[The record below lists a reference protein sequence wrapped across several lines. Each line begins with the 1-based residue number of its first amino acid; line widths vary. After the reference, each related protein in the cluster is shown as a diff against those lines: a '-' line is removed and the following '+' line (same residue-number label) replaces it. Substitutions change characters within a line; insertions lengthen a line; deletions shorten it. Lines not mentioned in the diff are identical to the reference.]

1 MWGQFRLVKPIAFN
15 EPADH
20 MGEPGMAKQEE
31 TKTQPATNDQN
42 VSLVPLYS
50 PLDVSK
56 GLQAYRRGDMILYT
70 VRGEPEQVK
79 ELISELD
86 GRGVDEVVAL
96 VSHHSDQPEDVHTV
110 DAEPA
115 DEPEGDDA
123 EGENTDGE

>member
-1 MWGQFRLVKPIAFN
+1 MP
-15 EPADH
+15 E
-20 MGEPGMAKQEE
+20 QEDA
-31 TKTQPATNDQN
+31 QPPLENNDQN

-70 VRGEPEQVK
+70 VRGKPEKVQ

-86 GRGVDEVVAL
+86 GRGVNEVVAL

-115 DEPEGDDA
+115 GETEGEDVD
-123 EGENTDGE
+123 GENTEGE